1 MSYPFFKKLKKPAVA
16 ERIALYSSIVIAC
29 VLAIAAFGKMFYP
42 SEYLKTLDRW
52 ISAFEILLL
61 FIIVIFRR
69 RRQLWLTASSI
80 FAAWGGYALYWCC
93 VKLPCACMG
102 KMLNIPSAISIS
114 LDAIFFVLSLCIAY
128 LLGCRLRWI
137 YLSLITGSLSI
148 LGGYVFAGLVY
159 KQVLG

>member
-1 MSYPFFKKLKKPAVA
+1 MSRRFLKKLKRSAVA
-16 ERIALYSSIVIAC
+16 EKIALYASLVIAC

-52 ISAFEILLL
+52 ISVFEILLL
-61 FIIVIFRR
+61 FTIVIFRR
-69 RRQLWLTASSI
+69 RWQLWLTGSSI

-102 KMLNIPSAISIS
+102 KMLNLPSAISIS
-114 LDAIFFVLSLCIAY
+114 LDVIFFVASLGIAY

-137 YLSLITGSLSI
+137 YLSLITGSLAI
-148 LGGYVFAGLVY
+148 LAGYVFASLVY
-159 KQVLG
+159 KQVF